1 MLDQL
6 SLQERAPI
14 ISAISVRTVERLP
27 VHFVLLEKVAL
38 LHREC
43 NNRWESAKFITA
55 VEGHYRAFDL
65 GGHAGVLASLS
76 MSLPPPQGMPRGAR
90 LGRGAI
96 RVRVSASSALIL
108 RSPPG
113 QFPLD

>member
-1 MLDQL
+1 M
-6 SLQERAPI
+6 
-14 ISAISVRTVERLP
+14 ISCKGAHVPQDILRTGVRWY
-27 VHFVLLEKVAL
+27 VAYPL
-38 LHREC
+38 RDRH
-43 NNRWESAKFITA
+43 
-55 VEGHYRAFDL
+55 VEGFGRAFDL

-113 QFPLD
+113 QFPLDNPAD